1 MISTLYPWVKS
12 IHLVFVIAWMAG
24 MLMYPRLKIYQLQ
37 SKPGEQQFET
47 MKLAAERLRKIILSP
62 SIVFAWVLGLAMVW
76 MTDWAFFSQGWFH
89 VKLLL
94 ALIISAFHGIFIG
107 MGKKIDAGDTSIS
120 EKRLRL
126 YNEIPFVAMIVII
139 IMVIVKPF

>member
-1 MISTLYPWVKS
+1 MIATLYPWVKS
-12 IHLVFVIAWMAG
+12 IHLIFVIAWMAG

-47 MKLAAERLRKIILSP
+47 MKLAADRLRKIILSP
-62 SIVFAWVLGLAMVW
+62 SIVVAWVLGIALVW
-76 MTDWAFFSQGWFH
+76 MTDWAYLTQGWFH
-89 VKLLL
+89 VKLLF
-94 ALIISAFHGIFIG
+94 ALVISAFHGMFIG
-107 MGKKIDAGDTSIS
+107 MGKKVDAGDTSIS

-126 YNEIPFVAMIVII
+126 YNEIPFVAMIVIV